1 MPLTYSHLSGSIVV
15 DGSITASGGFSG
27 SIASASYA
35 TTASFS
41 EIDSS
46 RVDHDATT
54 NFVALEHIDHSA
66 VSVNPGQ
73 GLTGGGTIQTDRSLA
88 LDGTSGYFTSSVKNV
103 IETNDYALVQFNTNS
118 FATTGSNEFTGSQ
131 IISGAL
137 ALTGS
142 IDSNAK
148 DNKIRFHYDTTGDL
162 PSATSYHGMFAHV
175 HGEAAAY
182 YAHGGDWVKLADD
195 ANKVN
200 NAATASFIINSQT
213 SSFATTSS
221 VQNILDVTGSFATTS
236 SVQNLTDISGSF
248 ATTGSNIFSG
258 SQVITGSLVLTGS
271 AEFTGSLFVSGAFS
285 GSSIYVGGGITAG
298 DDITSFYSSDENLK
312 DNIELIPN
320 AVEKVKQIKGVSF
333 IWNDMSNHSGHDVG
347 VIAQDIEKVL
357 PELVVTRE
365 NGFKAVKYDR
375 LVALLIQVNK
385 ELIER
390 IEKLEN
396 R

>member
-1 MPLTYSHLSGSIVV
+1 MALNYSELSGSLVV
-15 DGSITASGGFSG
+15 TGSVTASLGFSG
-27 SIASASYA
+27 SFSGSFDIDEA
-35 TTASFS
+35 TLN
-41 EIDSS
+41 
-46 RVDHDATT
+46 HDDLSG
-54 NFVALEHIDHSA
+54 FVANEHIDHSG
-66 VSVNPGQ
+66 VSITGIN
-73 GLTGGGTIQTDRSLA
+73 GLTGGGNITTSRTIT
-88 LDGTSGYFTSSVKNV
+88 LDGTSAYFTASVESV
-103 IETNDYALVQFNTNS
+103 LASHTGSFASTTSVQNIIDVTGS
-118 FATTGSNEFTGSQ
+118 FATTSSVQNILDVTGS
-131 IISGAL
+131 
-137 ALTGS
+137 
-142 IDSNAK
+142 
-148 DNKIRFHYDTTGDL
+148 F
-162 PSATSYHGMFAHV
+162 AT
-175 HGEAAAY
+175 
-182 YAHGGDWVKLADD
+182 
-195 ANKVN
+195 
-200 NAATASFIINSQT
+200 T
-213 SSFATTSS
+213 SSIGTFATTSS

-258 SQVITGSLVLTGS
+258 SQEITGSLTVSGSTELSGSLFVTGS
-271 AEFTGSLFVSGAFS
+271 SYLSGSLFVSGAFS

-365 NGFKAVKYDR
+365 NGFKAVKYDK

-390 IEKLEN
+390 IEKLESK
-396 R
+396 

>member
-35 TTASFS
+35 TTASFT
-41 EIDSS
+41 IVDSS
-46 RVDHDATT
+46 TVDHDATL
-54 NFVALEHIDHSA
+54 NFVANEHIDHSA

-131 IISGAL
+131 IISGGL

-200 NAATASFIINSQT
+200 NAATASFITNSQT
-213 SSFATTSS
+213 S
-221 VQNILDVTGSFATTS
+221 SFATTS

-248 ATTGSNIFSG
+248 ATTGSNILSG
-258 SQVITGSLVLTGS
+258 SQVITGSLVVTGS
-271 AEFTGSLFVSGAFS
+271 VEFTGSLFVSGAFS
-285 GSSIYVGGGITAG
+285 GSSIYVGGEITAG